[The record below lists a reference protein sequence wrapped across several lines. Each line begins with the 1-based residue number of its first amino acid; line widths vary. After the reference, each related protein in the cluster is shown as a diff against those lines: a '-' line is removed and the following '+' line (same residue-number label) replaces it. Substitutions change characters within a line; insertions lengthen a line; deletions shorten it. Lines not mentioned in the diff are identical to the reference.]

1 METTKRTDGDNQF
14 LPNNNSGKIF
24 SGVIVVI
31 VGCVLLANQMG
42 TEIPRWVISWPMLLI
57 AIGFYVGAKH
67 SFKNWSWMV
76 PVLIGSIFLADRI
89 VPDLE
94 IRPYL
99 WPIVIIG
106 VGLFIIFN
114 PRNDVGRRRW
124 GRRGGWGSSAGFSNQ
139 DNEGV
144 NNMDD
149 YLVSVSVFG
158 GVQKNVVTKDFK
170 GGEVTTLFGGSSI
183 NLMKSDIKGRAVLEL
198 TQIFGGAELIIPAN
212 WRLQSEMVSVFGGI
226 EDKRTFQNDQS
237 SDQEKTLVLK
247 GTSIFGGLE
256 IKSF

>member
-1 METTKRTDGDNQF
+1 M
-14 LPNNNSGKIF
+14 L
-24 SGVIVVI
+24 SGVIVVV
-31 VGCVLLANQMG
+31 VGCILLANRMG
-42 TEIPRWVISWPMLLI
+42 AEIPRWVISWEMLLI

-67 SFKNWSWMV
+67 SFRNWSWMV

-99 WPIVIIG
+99 WPIAIIG

-114 PRNDVGRRRW
+114 PRNIGRGRW
-124 GRRGGWGSSAGFSNQ
+124 RRGGWGSNANFSNQ
-139 DNEGV
+139 DNDGI
-144 NNMDD
+144 NNTDD
-149 YLVSVSVFG
+149 YLDSVSIFG
-158 GVQKNVVTKDFK
+158 GIQKNVVTKDFK
-170 GGEVTTLFGGSSI
+170 GGKVTTLFGGSSI
-183 NLMKSDIKGRAVLEL
+183 NLTKSDINGRAVLEL

-226 EDKRTFQNDQS
+226 EDKRKFQNDQP